1 MGNLLV
7 GFHPS
12 SFLPQE
18 DRIHYHDNRLL
29 ALKPRTHDGDKLV
42 TMRNFLNSWK
52 TSKNEFFF
60 LSYRAV
66 QGAIL
71 GGIIGLTLFPAMKI
85 SPYVAHKL
93 FNRISSSSPFPI
105 DGARFLLGT
114 IAPYFSFVGAVTYA
128 GGTFLSEMFDR
139 AFCANIAVKYGTLGA
154 IDGILLCLLFGPVGS
169 WTNGFLAGII
179 TGLSVL
185 GYKGIVRS
193 ISYGDFGNGCFY
205 VGEVSEEEKERHRRQ
220 DERLGINFIEK

>member
-12 SFLPQE
+12 SFLPHE

-29 ALKPRTHDGDKLV
+29 ALKPSAHHGEKLV
-42 TMRNFLNSWK
+42 TFKNFLHSWK

-66 QGAIL
+66 LGAIV
-71 GGIIGLTLFPAMKI
+71 GGAVGLTLFPAMKI
-85 SPYVAHKL
+85 SPYVAFKL
-93 FNRISSSSPFPI
+93 MNRVSSSSPFPV

-114 IAPYFSFVGAVTYA
+114 VAPYFAFVGSVSYA

-139 AFCANIAVKYGTLGA
+139 AICANIA
-154 IDGILLCLLFGPVGS
+154 IDGMLFCLLFGPLGS
-169 WTNGFLAGII
+169 WTNGLLAGCIG
-179 TGLSVL
+179 GLSVL

-193 ISYGDFGNGCFY
+193 ISQGDFGNGCFY